1 MGEYSSFLFAR
12 PSFLEGMSRLLD
24 VGNTL
29 DEYNRSPTPEQAD
42 ATALA
47 CDWRRVGLDI
57 HEAIRAVDQR
67 GAKGL

>member
-12 PSFLEGMSRLLD
+12 PSFFEGMSRLLD
-24 VGNTL
+24 FGNTL

-42 ATALA
+42 SIALG

-57 HEAIRAVDQR
+57 QEAIRAVGQQ
-67 GAKGL
+67 GVKG